1 MFANMKLNELQKI
14 SLANNT
20 IVDISCLEKFNFVGL
35 KELYLY
41 NNYISDISVLSKV
54 RFKNLE

>member
-1 MFANMKLNELQKI
+1 MKLNYLQKL

-20 IVDISCLEKFNFVGL
+20 IVDISCLDKFNFLEL

-41 NNYISDISVLSKV
+41 NNYISDISV
-54 RFKNLE
+54 FKGKI